1 MGRHNRRHIKI
12 RPSGRK
18 ESSKAKI
25 PASREVTIA
34 ELPPRGPQCLENQC
48 VGILKEGREG
58 GIVVPDPGY
67 PATAYGHIIIRRN
80 QLNGAPYG
88 MKVVCEVLN
97 PSAKRAEYEGR
108 IIEVLGDPGNND
120 VEMLSILRQFGLSNV
135 FPAAVMDEASELPLS
150 PTEEQIEEALLHGR
164 KDLRSLQTITIDGEE
179 AKDLDDAI
187 SIQKL
192 EKGCYRL
199 WVHIADVSEYVT
211 DGSELDNEAR
221 LRGTSVYLVDR
232 VIPMLPPRLSNGL
245 CSLNPHV
252 PRFTLTCEMKI
263 DPQGEIIDSEIYES
277 IIESN
282 ARTSYNEINGI
293 LFEDKT

>member
-58 GIVVPDPGY
+58 GIVVPDPGN
-67 PATAYGHIIIRRN
+67 PATAYGQIIIRRN

-120 VEMLSILRQFGLSNV
+120 VAMLSILRQFGLSNV
-135 FPAAVMDEASELPLS
+135 FPAAVTDEASRLPLS
-150 PTEEQIEEALLHGR
+150 PTEEQIEEGYCWF
-164 KDLRSLQTITIDGEE
+164 KGN
-179 AKDLDDAI
+179 
-187 SIQKL
+187 KL
-192 EKGCYRL
+192 KY
-199 WVHIADVSEYVT
+199 HI
-211 DGSELDNEAR
+211 
-221 LRGTSVYLVDR
+221 
-232 VIPMLPPRLSNGL
+232 IP
-245 CSLNPHV
+245 
-252 PRFTLTCEMKI
+252 
-263 DPQGEIIDSEIYES
+263 D
-277 IIESN
+277 
-282 ARTSYNEINGI
+282 
-293 LFEDKT
+293 